1 MMKVAELR
9 AFDRSSLVTVEAT
22 ATVHEAVKTMAGK
35 AIGAVLV
42 VEDEKVAGIFTE
54 RDLMNKVVGRDL
66 DTRTTRISDV
76 MTRDLKTARVDD
88 EAIDCLELMAEGGFR
103 HLPVVDGSGRP
114 IGMVSQRDFVATTL
128 PQALSLAR
136 QTAKATVSKRY
147 QPVAIAASV
156 VAYTLVIVMAVRLF
170 T

>member
-9 AFDRSSLVTVEAT
+9 AFDRSSLVTVDAT

-35 AIGAVLV
+35 AIGAVLI
-42 VEDEKVAGIFTE
+42 VENDKVAGIFTE
-54 RDLMNKVVGRDL
+54 RDLMNKVVGQDL
-66 DTRTTRISDV
+66 DTRTTKIADV

-147 QPVAIAASV
+147 QPVAIAATV
-156 VAYTLVIVMAVRLF
+156 AAYTLVIVIAVRLF

>member
-1 MMKVAELR
+1 MKVEELR

-22 ATVHEAVKTMAGK
+22 MTVHEAVKTMAGK
-35 AIGAVLV
+35 AIGAVLI
-42 VEDEKVAGIFTE
+42 VENEKVAGIFTE
-54 RDLMNKVVGRDL
+54 RDLMNKVVARDL
-66 DTRTTRISDV
+66 DCSTTRISDV
-76 MTRDLKTARVDD
+76 MTRDPKTARVDD

-103 HLPVVDGSGRP
+103 HLPVVDAGGRP

>member
-1 MMKVAELR
+1 MKVAELR
-9 AFDRSSLVTVEAT
+9 AFDRDALITVLGT

-35 AIGAVLV
+35 AIGAVLI
-42 VEDEKVAGIFTE
+42 VEDDKVAGIFTE
-54 RDLMNKVVGRDL
+54 RDLMNKVVGKDL
-66 DTRTTRISDV
+66 DTRETKVADV
-76 MTRDLKTARVDD
+76 MTREPKTARVDD
-88 EAIDCLELMAEGGFR
+88 EAIDCLELMAAGGFR
-103 HLPVVDGSGRP
+103 HLPVVDASGRP
-114 IGMVSQRDFVATTL
+114 LGMVSQRDFVATTL

>member
-1 MMKVAELR
+1 MKVAELR